1 MGRFPPKLLFTLAV
15 FILAAPLTTIEAK
28 DGGASQDCASL
39 KSLHI
44 NKQSNPRAAW
54 LNATCNG
61 RFGQATLE
69 TATPRPQGIDASKA
83 FGDSNLNQAGNTVLV
98 NNNNDG
104 ATAEAESA
112 MFNASS
118 AFGGSN
124 LNLVNPEEIFPAVT
138 QAGST
143 VWGNNNDGATP
154 EAESVVVSV
163 FNDTSGAPDSFSGIS
178 VSTNGGISFEPLNTV
193 DAPNPFDSQFTT
205 DIGSPS
211 VAYDENAGLWLALT
225 LTSDCDGQ
233 GIGLMSTATP
243 ADSASW
249 VAEACPHMGVA
260 DDRPVLWVDNNNASA
275 FYGRRY
281 IAYNDFDADGALRV
295 LWSDDETLTT
305 WNDVTV
311 AAGSVDPDTMALS
324 FIRNVNIAGE
334 IDGSDG
340 RLHLFAMDEA
350 GGAGASRLNWVYN
363 SSDGG
368 VTWAGVQP
376 GPSYPP
382 VGAGLCSGSDYFYM
396 VPPNWRHMGWGQGA
410 VGPGGVLHYVY
421 ARKSQTP
428 DDIGDIYYIRSVNNG
443 ANWSAPMF
451 LNTDQNN
458 KNNVVQWLP
467 SVSVTNQGLVLVA
480 WYDRRNTTDGLN
492 FQYYG
497 RLSLDNG
504 ASWQPDK
511 PISDTLIE
519 QPTQFDP
526 MKEFCFAGDSNLH
539 NALDNDAL
547 VTWTDGRNTKP
558 DAELVEQSQMDVYFS
573 RVPLCPAIGV
583 AADNLPNGELT
594 VAYSQTLSGTG
605 GTGPYT
611 FALSGLLPDGLGF
624 QELSGDIFGTPTST
638 GISFFSVIATDSF
651 GCQGS
656 EDYGVI
662 IDPAPAAS
670 CPAITLDPAILSNGA
685 QGEPEMQL
693 VTALGG
699 TGPYTYTIS
708 EGVLPMGVSLDLDSG
723 ELTGTPEESSSF
735 SFDITATDANQCTG
749 TQAYTTLIAC
759 PMITLSPPTQLP
771 DAAAGFLYL
780 TNVTANGGTAPYK
793 FFPQSATPKGVFYA
807 EGGTIFGVVEKGG
820 TKNTTIAVTDVNG
833 CFGEQSFRLDSK
845 NCPPGALFCDNS
857 IDPTGEDFSSTD
869 VCGGS
874 ETQWYKTQSCPS
886 SDDMGHTPSA
896 HARWGIPRVL
906 AEDGITVISDEDCNS
921 YGTTP
926 SQNVLESREFDASN
940 CNSGEVRLTFDY
952 LISYQDDSTQDRA
965 RVETSSDGGAL
976 EVIADNGP
984 GTAVCGGLN
993 SPGLSNL
1000 KLWSGWQNFQGV
1012 YPASSSFQVNFVAET
1027 QDGMNNAGE
1036 GFFVDDFVLQCEC
1049 PVDFVMMPDVLP
1061 NAAVDTAYAESIT
1074 TEGGQPLV
1082 KFGGPPGDNPP
1093 SGLTLDPDSGVL
1105 FGVPTTPGVFE
1116 FTVEATDD
1124 NACQI
1129 SKIYDLIV
1137 SPAGCPTIAFD
1148 PLTLENGI
1156 EETFYAE
1163 SPTAS
1168 GGTEPYTYT
1177 VSTGDLPPGLSLNT
1191 ETGSVSGTPTTAG
1204 VYPFTVSALDF
1215 NFCDSSQD
1223 FNINIG
1229 AIGCPDITFSPTELP
1244 NADTR
1249 FLYDE
1254 TVAAT
1259 GGAAPYTYSLSA
1271 GLLPPGMT
1279 MDPETGE
1286 IFGFPASGGEF
1297 SFETT
1302 ALDINGCFGVQSYIL
1317 DVFGCEAITLSPN
1330 ALPTGVNTLP
1340 YDQLISTVGGVA
1352 PYTYVV
1358 TAGMLP
1364 DGLIL
1369 DPMSGAITGIP
1380 TLPGSFPVDIT
1391 VADSNGCTG
1400 IQSYNM
1406 LINPAPCPTITL
1418 DPPSLINAV
1427 LTEVYSDTVT
1437 ASGGQA
1443 PYSYN
1448 ISMGVLPNGLILDAN
1463 SGTIGGTPTVAG
1475 IFNFDI
1481 TTNDANG
1488 CLGFKNYFMVASP
1501 VDCPAIMLSPL
1512 SLSDADAGVAYSQIV
1527 TADGGVG
1534 PYNYFVSAGTLP
1546 AGLSLDAATGEI
1558 TGTSISGGIF
1568 DFDITATDANIC
1580 AGVMSYSINVLGC
1593 PTITL
1598 SPDTL
1603 PNGVATAGYSQT
1615 VVAAGGIGAYT
1626 YSVSA
1631 GALPGGLML
1640 NSDTGE
1646 ISGTA
1651 AASGV
1656 FGFDVTALDINGCA
1670 GVSSY
1675 TLIIDATPCSAVTI
1689 APAEI
1694 TNKAI
1699 LGVAYS
1705 QPLVSSGGIGPYSW
1719 SVSAGALPNG
1729 LLLNALTGE
1738 ISGTATVAGIF
1749 NFDITSEDING
1760 CSGVRGYTL
1769 IASASGCPTIT
1780 LSPATLAGGTAT
1792 IFYSGTVTASGGVGP
1807 YTYTVTTGALP
1818 AGLSLNAST
1827 GEISGI
1833 PLIGG
1838 VSSFQIVAE
1847 DSNGCFGVQD
1857 HSLTITAAG
1866 LEIIFKDG
1874 FEGF

>member
-1 MGRFPPKLLFTLAV
+1 MGRLPLKLLFPLAV
-15 FILAAPLTTIEAK
+15 IILAAPFSTIEAK
-28 DGGASQDCASL
+28 GDDAPQDCAGL

-54 LNATCNG
+54 LSAACNG
-61 RFGQATLE
+61 RSGQATLE
-69 TATPRPQGIDASKA
+69 TAAPRPQGIDASKV
-83 FGDSNLNQAGNTVLV
+83 FVTQAAGTGASVEADAVVLSE
-98 NNNNDG
+98 G
-104 ATAEAESA
+104 
-112 MFNASS
+112 S

-124 LNLVNPEEIFPAVT
+124 LNLVTPDEIFPAVT

-143 VWGNNNDGATP
+143 VWGNNDDGAIP

-163 FNDTSGAPDSFSGIS
+163 FNDTSGAPDSFSGMS

-193 DAPNPFDSQFTT
+193 EAPNPFDSQFTT

-225 LTSDCDGQ
+225 LTPDCGEQ

-243 ADSASW
+243 ADSTSW

-260 DDRPVLWVDNNNASA
+260 DDRPVLWVDNNNAST

-311 AAGSVDPDTMALS
+311 AAGSVNPDTLALS
-324 FIRNVNIAGE
+324 FIRNVNIAGD
-334 IDGSDG
+334 IDGTAG

-350 GGAGASRLNWVYN
+350 GGAGASRMNWVYN

-410 VGPGGVLHYVY
+410 VGPGGVVHYVF
-421 ARKSQTP
+421 ARESQTP
-428 DDIGDIYYIRSVNNG
+428 DDIGDIYYIRSVDNG
-443 ANWSAPMF
+443 ANWSSPMF
-451 LNTDQNN
+451 LNTDQDN

-467 SVSVTNQGLVLVA
+467 SVSVTDQGLVLVA

-511 PISDTLIE
+511 PISDMLIE

-526 MKEFCFAGDSNLH
+526 MKEFCFAGDSNFH

-558 DAELVEQSQMDVYFS
+558 DDELVEQSQMDVYFS
-573 RVPLCPAIGV
+573 RVPLCPTIGV
-583 AADNLPNGELT
+583 AANSLPNGELT
-594 VAYSQTLSGTG
+594 VEYNQILTGTG

-611 FALSGLLPDGLGF
+611 FALSGALPEGLNF

-651 GCQGS
+651 GCEGS

-662 IDPAPAAS
+662 IDPAPADS
-670 CPAITLDPAILSNGA
+670 CPAITLDPTILTNGA
-685 QGEPEMQL
+685 QGEPEMQ
-693 VTALGG
+693 VVEAIGG
-699 TGPYTYTIS
+699 TAPYTYTIS
-708 EGVLPMGVSLDLDSG
+708 EGALPLGVSLDPDSG
-723 ELTGTPEESSSF
+723 ELTGVPQESSSF

-759 PMITLSPPTQLP
+759 PMITMSPASQLP
-771 DAAAGFLYL
+771 DTAAGFLYL
-780 TNVTANGGTAPYK
+780 TNITANGGTAPYK
-793 FFPQSATPKGVFYA
+793 FFPQSATPKGIFYA
-807 EGGTIFGVVEKGG
+807 EGGTIFGVAEQGG

-857 IDPTGEDFSSTD
+857 IDPVGEDFSSTD
-869 VCGGS
+869 VCGDS
-874 ETQWYKTQSCPS
+874 EAQWYKTQSCPS

-896 HARWGIPRVL
+896 HARWGIPKVL
-906 AEDGITVISDEDCNS
+906 AEDGLTVISDEDCNS

-952 LISYQDDSTQDRA
+952 LISYEDDAAQDRA
-965 RVETSSDGGAL
+965 RVEISSDGGPL
-976 EVIADNGP
+976 EVVADNGP
-984 GTAVCGGLN
+984 GTAVCGGLD

-1012 YPASSSFQVNFVAET
+1012 YPASSTFQVNFVAET
-1027 QDGMNNAGE
+1027 EDGMANAGE

-1061 NAAVDTAYAESIT
+1061 NAAVDIAYVESIT
-1074 TEGGQPLV
+1074 TEGGQPAV

-1093 SGLTLDPDSGVL
+1093 AGLSLDADSGVL

-1129 SKIYDLIV
+1129 SKIYNLIV
-1137 SPAGCPTIAFD
+1137 SPPGCPDISFD
-1148 PLTLENGI
+1148 PPTLENGI
-1156 EETFYAE
+1156 EESFYAAA
-1163 SPTAS
+1163 PTAS

-1177 VSTGDLPPGLSLNT
+1177 VSAGDLPPGLSLNT
-1191 ETGSVSGTPTTAG
+1191 ESGSLSGTPATAG
-1204 VYPFTVSALDF
+1204 VYPFTVSALDV

-1223 FNINIG
+1223 YNINIG
-1229 AIGCPDITFSPTELP
+1229 AIGCPDITFSPTVLP

-1249 FLYDE
+1249 LPYSE
-1254 TVAAT
+1254 LIAAD
-1259 GGAAPYTYSLSA
+1259 GGAAPYAYSLSA
-1271 GLLPPGMT
+1271 GTLPPGMT
-1279 MDPETGE
+1279 MDLETGE
-1286 IFGFPASGGEF
+1286 IFGFPTSGGVF

-1302 ALDINGCFGVQSYIL
+1302 ALDINGCFGVQSYAL
-1317 DVFGCEAITLSPN
+1317 DVFGCENITLSPDT
-1330 ALPTGVNTLP
+1330 LPTGVNTLP
-1340 YDQLISTVGGVA
+1340 YDQVISTSGGVA
-1352 PYTYVV
+1352 PFTFAV
-1358 TAGMLP
+1358 TTGVLP

-1369 DPMSGAITGIP
+1369 DSETGSITGIP
-1380 TLPGSFPVDIT
+1380 TLPGSFPLEIT
-1391 VADSNGCTG
+1391 AADFKGCTG
-1400 IQSYNM
+1400 IQSYTM
-1406 LINPAPCPTITL
+1406 LINPPPCPNITL
-1418 DPPSLINAV
+1418 DPPALLNAV

-1437 ASGGQA
+1437 ASGGQS

-1448 ISMGVLPNGLILDAN
+1448 ISTGVLPGGLSLDSI
-1463 SGTIGGTPTVAG
+1463 SGNISGTPTAAG

-1481 TTNDANG
+1481 TSNDAKG
-1488 CLGFKNYFMVASP
+1488 CFGFKSYSIIASP
-1501 VDCPAIMLSPL
+1501 AGCPTILLSPV
-1512 SLSDADAGVAYSQIV
+1512 SLLDTDAGVAYSQIV
-1527 TADGGVG
+1527 TADGGEG
-1534 PYNYFVSAGTLP
+1534 SYNYFVSAGTLP
-1546 AGLSLDAATGEI
+1546 VGLSIDPVSGEI
-1558 TGTSISGGIF
+1558 SGISYSGGIF
-1568 DFDITATDANIC
+1568 DFDITAADASFC
-1580 AGVMSYSINVLGC
+1580 AGVMSYTINVTGC
-1593 PTITL
+1593 PSITL

-1603 PNGVATAGYSQT
+1603 PNGVATVGYSQN
-1615 VVAAGGIGAYT
+1615 VLANGGEGAYT
-1626 YSVSA
+1626 YSVSS
-1631 GALPGGLML
+1631 GALPGGLIL
-1640 NSDTGE
+1640 DSSSGE
-1646 ISGTA
+1646 ISGIA

-1656 FGFDVTALDINGCA
+1656 FGFDVTAQDTNGCV
-1670 GVSSY
+1670 GVNSY
-1675 TLIIDATPCSAVTI
+1675 TLIIDAAPCSAVTI

-1694 TNKAI
+1694 TSTAI
-1699 LGVAYS
+1699 LGLAYS
-1705 QPLVSSGGIGPYSW
+1705 QPLASSGGVAPYTY
-1719 SVSAGALPNG
+1719 SVSAGAVPDG
-1729 LLLNALTGE
+1729 LLLNTATGE

-1749 NFDITSEDING
+1749 NFDITSVDRNG
-1760 CSGVRGYTL
+1760 CFGVRDYTL
-1769 IASASGCPTIT
+1769 VASASDCPTIT
-1780 LSPATLAGGTAT
+1780 LSPAILVGGTETA
-1792 IFYSGTVTASGGVGP
+1792 FYSQTVTASGGVGP
-1807 YTYTVTTGALP
+1807 YTYTVTGGALP
-1818 AGLSLNAST
+1818 AGLSLNASS
-1827 GEISGI
+1827 GEISGT
-1833 PLIGG
+1833 PTVGG
-1838 VSSFQIVAE
+1838 VFNFQITAE
-1847 DSNGCFGVQD
+1847 DSKGCFGVQD
-1857 HSLTITAAG
+1857 HSLTITSIG
-1866 LEIIFKDG
+1866 LELIFSDG
-1874 FEGF
+1874 FETL